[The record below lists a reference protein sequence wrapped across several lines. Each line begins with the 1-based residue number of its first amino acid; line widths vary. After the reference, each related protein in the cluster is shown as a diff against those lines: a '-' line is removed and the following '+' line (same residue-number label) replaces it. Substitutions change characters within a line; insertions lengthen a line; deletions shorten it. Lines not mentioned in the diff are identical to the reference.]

1 MFSLVYL
8 VDIKDIFRKEEKVMS
23 LQKEAEKILISLS
36 ESNETSK
43 AFFVPT
49 TEEQLDSLRELVGD
63 KCYKFIDFYKDY
75 QPNNISFLNSNIT
88 LIGIDDVL
96 SENTELAPGVVLSEL
111 GIFVFAVTV
120 GGNVVCID
128 TNENTDGDPAVLL
141 IDHSFIYFD
150 PDDEAEI
157 ANIPSYLNEDDFD
170 EEDFELNYENVR
182 KFVYRIEESFVEF
195 IKKYSMNQY
204 DDLEKYL

>member
-63 KCYKFIDFYKDY
+63 KCYKFIDFY
-75 QPNNISFLNSNIT
+75 SCF
-88 LIGIDDVL
+88 
-96 SENTELAPGVVLSEL
+96 
-111 GIFVFAVTV
+111 
-120 GGNVVCID
+120 
-128 TNENTDGDPAVLL
+128 
-141 IDHSFIYFD
+141 
-150 PDDEAEI
+150 
-157 ANIPSYLNEDDFD
+157 
-170 EEDFELNYENVR
+170 
-182 KFVYRIEESFVEF
+182 
-195 IKKYSMNQY
+195 
-204 DDLEKYL
+204 